1 VYDDR
6 VTGLARWIRSGL
18 AVLLAAGCASTNVA
32 GDLPHE
38 PSIDAQ
44 LAQAAAFR
52 ASNHRDAA
60 LATLDRA
67 LKRVG
72 QQGGPQALAPATRA
86 ALDTELRGAD
96 ETVRAAVNVPLA
108 AGHPLAAEATLARLA
123 PLLAEAPLAPPR
135 QANADAI
142 KQTGQQV
149 CARLQG
155 TVTAETPY
163 WGLGV
168 SRYCA
173 HFGAVFAPP
182 PRPAAL
188 GAFEVTGTLAGLDA
202 HQAALLRD
210 NVTDWLRASL
220 WFDPDGKAV
229 GRGTVEGKY
238 SASFRRQTTTLH
250 APYKQRIPVYNTSI
264 VPPPPTPVASSG
276 IVVPPRQPEPQSS
289 FGVAV
294 VDQTYAYDVEEVRGD
309 YAIGASVK
317 LDVGAAAP
325 VTLEIRRAQGVKGYT
340 HDVTFEPANI
350 TPVHDEVPSG
360 QQWFQMQVASM
371 WGKAVWA
378 LNRKF
383 IAAHCKRES
392 YGPDDAVRCAAAGQQ
407 APGVMAALA
416 EAIGEDAGPLVPI
429 LQPPPPPPKPEAPP
443 RRPARAAPARKASS
457 GAVDDEDPV
466 IE

>member
-1 VYDDR
+1 MSHDTRPVDGGARLGYDDR
-6 VTGLARWIRSGL
+6 VRPLAPWLRTGL
-18 AVLLAAGCASTNVA
+18 AVLLAAGCASVNVA
-32 GDLPHE
+32 DAPPGE
-38 PSIDAQ
+38 PSIDTQ
-44 LAQAAAFR
+44 LAQAAGFR

-60 LATLDRA
+60 LAALDRV

-72 QQGGPQALAPATRA
+72 QQGGPQALPPATRA
-86 ALDTELRGAD
+86 ALDREIRGAD
-96 ETVRAAVNVPLA
+96 ETVRAAVNVPLS
-108 AGHPLAAEATLARLA
+108 AGQPLAAEAALARLA
-123 PLLAEAPLAPPR
+123 PLLVEAPLAPAR
-135 QANADAI
+135 QASADAI

-173 HFGAVFAPP
+173 HFGAAFAPP

-188 GAFEVTGTLAGLDA
+188 GSFEVTGTLAGLDTA
-202 HQAALLRD
+202 ETALLRD
-210 NVTDWLRASL
+210 NINDWLRASL
-220 WFDPDGKAV
+220 WFDPEGQAV
-229 GRGTVEGKY
+229 GRGTVAGKY
-238 SASFRRQTTTLH
+238 AASFKRQTVTLH
-250 APYKQRIPVYNTSI
+250 AQYKQRIPVYSTSI
-264 VPPPPTPVASSG
+264 VPARRASSNL
-276 IVVPPRQPEPQSS
+276 
-289 FGVAV
+289 GVAI
-294 VDQTYAYDVEEVRGD
+294 VDQTFAYDVEEVRGD
-309 YAIGASVK
+309 YSFGASVK

-325 VTLEIRRAQGVKGYT
+325 VTLEIRRGQGVKGYT

-360 QQWFQMQVASM
+360 EQWFHTQVASM

-392 YGPDDAVRCAAAGQQ
+392 YAPDDAVRCAAAGQQ
-407 APGVMAALA
+407 PPAVMAALA
-416 EAIGEDAGPLVPI
+416 QAIGEDAGPLVPI

-443 RRPARAAPARKASS
+443 ARRAHAAPARKASS